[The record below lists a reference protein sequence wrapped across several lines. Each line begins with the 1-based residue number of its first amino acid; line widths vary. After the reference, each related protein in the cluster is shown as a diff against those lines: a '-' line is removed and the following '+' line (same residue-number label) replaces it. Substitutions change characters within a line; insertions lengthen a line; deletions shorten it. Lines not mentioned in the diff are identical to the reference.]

1 MSARLI
7 AGLGPLLAAALAGCV
22 PTEPTRLTAPQFG
35 DSMADARPVDAAEL
49 SRWIQVGPADC
60 EDVRGVFWTRSFSAD
75 GDYADEGDEGPRSGR
90 WRIDRRGLFCTR
102 SGRGAPET
110 CWQPAELEEEMV
122 FIDLD
127 GALRYAC
134 FRD

>member
-1 MSARLI
+1 MRSL
-7 AGLGPLLAAALAGCV
+7 GLTLAATLAGCV
-22 PTEPTRLTAPQFG
+22 EPEPPRLTAPQFG

-49 SRWIQVGPADC
+49 SRWLQAGPADC
-60 EDVRGVFWTRSFSAD
+60 EDVRGVLWTRAFGRD
-75 GDYADEGDEGPRSGR
+75 GSYADDGDEGPRAGR
-90 WRIDRRGLFCTR
+90 WRIDRRGLFCTLP
-102 SGRGAPET
+102 GRGAAES

-122 FIDLD
+122 FIDLN